1 MVNYAL
7 YIYELPLQLFKI
19 FVLGDLFFVVGVITC
34 LIYLNHNKINVL
46 YHFSLDTY
54 FIIECNWMLLFSDKF
69 VDRLVYY
76 FIFVWTYFSY
86 LCFLIPG
93 LLICL
98 CFAFLNCIYLFTY
111 TLKPDTFPRLK
122 LTSFYSFL
130 SNRTEPYIYLLSK
143 TPLSSSTQYNLTK
156 MNIFVTIVMPFPP
169 R

>member
-54 FIIECNWMLLFSDKF
+54 FIRECNWMLLFSDKF

-98 CFAFLNCIYLFTY
+98 CFAFLNCIYLFY
-111 TLKPDTFPRLK
+111 FSHTL
-122 LTSFYSFL
+122 L
-130 SNRTEPYIYLLSK
+130 SLIHFQDSSWPVSTPFFQTEQNPTYIYFPKLLC
-143 TPLSSSTQYNLTK
+143 L
-156 MNIFVTIVMPFPP
+156 PP
-169 R
+169 PNTTSPKWIYSLL